1 MAQLSTKYGCSI
13 ISSMLYSI
21 SCGCCP
27 ISNCGI
33 NYRKDKV
40 MLSLTGECG
49 DEPLGSI
56 KFGEFLD

>member
-1 MAQLSTKYGCSI
+1 MTQLSAECGCSI
-13 ISSMLYSI
+13 ISCMLYSV

-27 ISNCGI
+27 ISNSGI
-33 NYRKDKV
+33 NCRKDKV

-56 KFGEFLD
+56 KCGEFLD